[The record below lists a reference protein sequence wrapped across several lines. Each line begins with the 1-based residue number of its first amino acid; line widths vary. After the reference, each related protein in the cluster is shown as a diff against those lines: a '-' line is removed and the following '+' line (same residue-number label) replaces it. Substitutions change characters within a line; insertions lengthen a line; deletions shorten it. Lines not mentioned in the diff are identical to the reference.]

1 MSLGTQ
7 IVRAGSVLR
16 IVFGNPDMR
25 RAQCALAAFN
35 CAEWAAWVAMLVYA
49 YNRGGASLAGLVA
62 LIQLVPATIF
72 APFASVLA
80 DRYRPALV
88 LKLGYL
94 AQAAGMGVT
103 AAVLLG
109 DGPAWL
115 AYACAAF
122 ASTALTVTRPTE
134 AALTPGLARVP
145 EELTASNVVSAW
157 NESLSIL
164 VAPAL
169 AGVLLAVAGPGWVF
183 LVMSVLLLGGALAVA
198 PIKGP
203 AAAVS
208 SDAGAISE
216 LTEGF
221 RCVVHEPAARTL
233 VGLLGT
239 QYVALGMLDVL
250 YVVLA
255 IDVLGMGDGGAGYL
269 NAAFGAGGALGIAVT
284 ASLVGRARLMPAV
297 LVSLVAWAASFA
309 AMTVFSTALAALLL
323 LAVAGAARALFD
335 VAGRTLLQ
343 RTAPPGVVARV
354 FGVLE
359 ALMGAGTAIG
369 ALLTPLLVSASGAT
383 AAIMGVC
390 VIMPGL
396 ALLLGR
402 RLMTL
407 DASAHVPVVEIGL
420 LRSVRLFAA
429 LPPPELEGLARSLVQ
444 VTAPAGDAVITQGGD
459 GDRYYAIAEGEVEV
473 VKDGTRVNVLSRGD
487 GFGEIALLHE
497 VPRTATVTALTP
509 VTLYALE
516 KEPFLEV
523 VTGHPVASTTA
534 HAVAAE
540 RLRAAES

>member
-1 MSLGTQ
+1 MSLGSH
-7 IVRAGSVLR
+7 VAHAGRVLR
-16 IVFGNPDMR
+16 VVFDNPDLR

-35 CAEWAAWVAMLVYA
+35 SAEWAVWVAMLVYA

-103 AAVLLG
+103 AAVLLA

-122 ASTALTVTRPTE
+122 ASTAMTVTRPTE

-157 NESLSIL
+157 NESVSIL

-169 AGVLLAVAGPGWVF
+169 AGVILAAAGPGWVF
-183 LVMSVLLLGGALAVA
+183 LAMAVLVLGGALAVA
-198 PIKGP
+198 PIRGP
-203 AAAVS
+203 AAAGA
-208 SDAGAISE
+208 SDAGALSE

-221 RCVVHEPAARTL
+221 RCVAHEPAARTL
-233 VGLLGT
+233 VGLLGA

-297 LVSLVAWAASFA
+297 LVSLVVWAVSFA

-359 ALMGAGTAIG
+359 ALMGAGTALG

-383 AAIMGVC
+383 AAIVGVC

-402 RLMTL
+402 RLMAL
-407 DASAHVPVVEIGL
+407 DASAHVPIVEIGL
-420 LRSVRLFAA
+420 LRSVRLFAP
-429 LPPPELEGLARSLVQ
+429 LPPPELEGLARSLVM
-444 VTAPAGDAVITQGGD
+444 VRAAPGEAVVTQGRD
-459 GDRYYAIAEGEVEV
+459 GDRYYAIAEGELEV
-473 VKDGTRVNVLSRGD
+473 VKDGERVNVLSRGD

-497 VPRTATVTALTP
+497 VPRTATVAALTP
-509 VTLYALE
+509 STLYALE

-523 VTGHPVASTTA
+523 VTGHPVASATA
-534 HAVAAE
+534 HDVAAE
-540 RLRAAES
+540 WLS

>member
-1 MSLGTQ
+1 MTAHLTRIGQ
-7 IVRAGSVLR
+7 VLR
-16 IVFGNPDMR
+16 TVLRNPDMR
-25 RAQCALAAFN
+25 RAQAALAAFN

-49 YNRGGASLAGLVA
+49 YNRGGASLAGFVA
-62 LIQLVPATIF
+62 LVQLVPATLF

-94 AQAAGMGVT
+94 AQAVGMGAT
-103 AAVLLG
+103 AAVLLA

-115 AYACAAF
+115 AYACAAL
-122 ASTALTVTRPTE
+122 ASTAMTVTRPTE
-134 AALTPGLARVP
+134 AALTPALARVP

-157 NESLSIL
+157 NESVSIL
-164 VAPAL
+164 VAPAF
-169 AGVLLAVAGPGWVF
+169 AGILLAAAGPGWVF
-183 LVMSVLLLGGALAVA
+183 LVMAVLVLGGAAVVA
-198 PIKGP
+198 PIEGP
-203 AAAVS
+203 AATAAS
-208 SDAGAISE
+208 GAGVMSE
-216 LTEGF
+216 LTEGL

-284 ASLVGRARLMPAV
+284 ASLVGRTRLMPAV
-297 LVSLVAWAASFA
+297 IVSLAAWAVSFA
-309 AMTVFSTALAALLL
+309 AMTAFSTAMAALLL
-323 LAVAGAARALFD
+323 LAVAGAARTLFD

-369 ALLTPLLVSASGAT
+369 ALLTPLLVNASGAT
-383 AAIMGVC
+383 AAIVGVGA
-390 VIMPGL
+390 IMPAL
-396 ALLLGR
+396 ALLLGS
-402 RLMTL
+402 RLLAL

-420 LRSVRLFAA
+420 LRSMRLFAP
-429 LPPPELEGLARSLVQ
+429 LPPPELEGLARSLVL
-444 VTAPAGDAVITQGGD
+444 VRADAGEAVITQGGD
-459 GDRYYAIAEGEVEV
+459 GDRYYAIASGELEV
-473 VKDGTRVNVLSRGD
+473 VRDGTQVIVLSRGD
-487 GFGEIALLHE
+487 GFGEIALLHD
-497 VPRTATVTALTP
+497 VPRTATVAALTP
-509 VTLYALE
+509 ATLYALE
-516 KEPFLEV
+516 KDPFLEV

-534 HAVAAE
+534 HALAAE
-540 RLRAAES
+540 RLRPEDR